1 MRWCSLSDFFI
12 EKADPW
18 RPEAWDVIK
27 RCPNLIWQILTKR
40 PGLIA
45 KRLPADWG
53 EGYPNCWL
61 GVSVESKAYLW
72 RMNTLR
78 KIPAAVRFVSAEPL
92 FEDIMPEFE
101 EHLDGYTWVI
111 AGGQSGNRTNN
122 YRPMDH
128 QWARNI
134 RDLCR
139 KRGIAMFFKQSSGFT
154 TETGVKLDGELV
166 HRTVSSL

>member
-1 MRWCSLSDFFI
+1 
-12 EKADPW
+12 
-18 RPEAWDVIK
+18 
-27 RCPNLIWQILTKR
+27 
-40 PGLIA
+40 
-45 KRLPADWG
+45 
-53 EGYPNCWL
+53 
-61 GVSVESKAYLW
+61 
-72 RMNTLR
+72 MNTFR
-78 KIPAAVRFVSAEPL
+78 KIPAALRFVSAEPL

-111 AGGQSGNRTNN
+111 ARGQSGNRTNN

-166 HRTVSSL
+166 REYPKVHGAVRP